1 MKKLIAF
8 LAMLGSLLVA
18 YGLDWYIVELRI
30 SGSSSGQIA
39 PVMFASLGAMLLTIS
54 MILVLFWLMVFQYP
68 RSNLISLLYF
78 IFGLLAPLFLIV
90 LLVLEEQVGEYL
102 SHPTVMTVFERF
114 FFRIPDAY
122 LMYTSLGI
130 LLVGLISLIWAEE
143 DEYDYEEWD
152 DDEELDEKKEDEPAE
167 LEDSEPAEL
176 EDSAADDKAE
186 SDQEQ
191 ADENTA
197 EETASSEQME

>member
-18 YGLDWYIVELRI
+18 YGLDWYIVELRVQ
-30 SGSSSGQIA
+30 SSSSGQFA

-54 MILVLFWLMVFQYP
+54 LILVLFWLMVFHYP
-68 RSNLISLLYF
+68 RSNLISFLYF
-78 IFGLLAPLFLIV
+78 IFGLLAPLFLII

-102 SHPTVMTVFERF
+102 TQPVIMTVFERF

-122 LMYTSLGI
+122 LMYTSLGV

-143 DEYDYEEWD
+143 DEYDEDEWD
-152 DDEELDEKKEDEPAE
+152 DDEELDDAPEDEPTALAE
-167 LEDSEPAEL
+167 DDADATSEGDEKP
-176 EDSAADDKAE
+176 ADDQANEETSSSDE
-186 SDQEQ
+186 SD
-191 ADENTA
+191 
-197 EETASSEQME
+197 